1 MRKRLYYIV
10 MIAILASQTVLGA
23 PSWKGANRNIHH
35 VAVWGGAGYSG
46 LMNQYDNNRFVGG
59 GGGLIG
65 VGYEYKYDHFILNV
79 GPEFRIFSS
88 MDKVTFP
95 ATYDVMTMAPGYTQT
110 KHYTF
115 ADPLKENH
123 IAGQLMLPIMAGGTW
138 DKVYFLA
145 GMKVGYTLFGT
156 YSQKGTYST
165 SITDESAYDP
175 AWMNMANH
183 GAVTDKPYS
192 ASGKNNYGLDIAA
205 TAEVGVNINGF
216 MDKRWN
222 DDNKKR
228 PHPIYMRVAAFVDYG
243 VANLS
248 PKQEGPMAMADENDI
263 HTRSLHTSEW
273 ATGRLN
279 SLLVGVKFTALLQMN
294 KPKPPKPEKP
304 AMVIEVVDAE
314 TYAGINVATV
324 DVTPKEGKAPRTMRR
339 TTNKKGLVTIKT
351 APGPYHLA
359 LSHPE
364 YEPLEHEYSHGD
376 WNDTLTLAMTPKPKP
391 EPEPEPII
399 MLDDKPVVREQP
411 IIMKNLFFATNETT
425 ILPESEPELQRLL
438 KLLNEHPQ
446 LRIRITGHTDNVGSD
461 QDNQIL
467 SEGRAN
473 SVRNYLIERGVDAD
487 RIEAEGKGE
496 SQPITTNDTEEG
508 RAQNRRVEFMIL

>member
-1 MRKRLYYIV
+1 
-10 MIAILASQTVLGA
+10 
-23 PSWKGANRNIHH
+23 
-35 VAVWGGAGYSG
+35 
-46 LMNQYDNNRFVGG
+46 
-59 GGGLIG
+59 
-65 VGYEYKYDHFILNV
+65 
-79 GPEFRIFSS
+79 
-88 MDKVTFP
+88 
-95 ATYDVMTMAPGYTQT
+95 
-110 KHYTF
+110 
-115 ADPLKENH
+115 
-123 IAGQLMLPIMAGGTW
+123 
-138 DKVYFLA
+138 
-145 GMKVGYTLFGT
+145 
-156 YSQKGTYST
+156 
-165 SITDESAYDP
+165 
-175 AWMNMANH
+175 
-183 GAVTDKPYS
+183 
-192 ASGKNNYGLDIAA
+192 
-205 TAEVGVNINGF
+205 
-216 MDKRWN
+216 
-222 DDNKKR
+222 
-228 PHPIYMRVAAFVDYG
+228 VDYG

-294 KPKPPKPEKP
+294 KPQPPKPEKP

-324 DVTPKEGKAPRTMRR
+324 DVTPKEGKAPRTMHR

-473 SVRNYLIERGVDAD
+473 SVRNYLIERGVAAD